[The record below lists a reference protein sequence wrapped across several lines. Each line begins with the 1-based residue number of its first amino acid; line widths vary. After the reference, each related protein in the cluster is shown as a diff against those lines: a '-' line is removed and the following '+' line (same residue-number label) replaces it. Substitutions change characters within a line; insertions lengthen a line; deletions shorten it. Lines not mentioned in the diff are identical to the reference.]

1 MRTWGRPACLPLL
14 VSLLALAGAQEAWL
28 EVTPNQGKPL
38 FELSLTDEP
47 SWIIR
52 WNHSVTGITVSDYY
66 RWDGTNMLLTNS
78 HTPAFDA
85 GLGHI
90 PGRGR
95 LESDGQG
102 GYWILDINEPV
113 PNNAY
118 LLRVGSERVNH
129 RILHDGK
136 TYFLSDVAANER
148 VRIGVVLR

>member
-1 MRTWGRPACLPLL
+1 M
-14 VSLLALAGAQEAWL
+14 AWL
-28 EVTPNQGKPL
+28 EVTPDQGDPL
-38 FELSLTDEP
+38 FELSLSDEP
-47 SWIIR
+47 NWIIR

-66 RWDGTNMLLTNS
+66 RWDGATMLLTNS

-113 PNNAY
+113 PNNTY
-118 LLRVGSERVNH
+118 LLRVGSEQVNH
-129 RILHDGK
+129 RILHDGQ
-136 TYFLSDVAANER
+136 TYFLSNVASRER
-148 VRIGVVLR
+148 VRIEVVRR